1 MVHVIYLCTLKCEKL
16 LNEHLKEK
24 MIIQHLIKY
33 VLFDMGVGLE
43 STKWNRYVRI
53 DMFNCW
59 AAIHVHAGAIV
70 GLPISRF
77 LSILIQMEMDK
88 I

>member
-24 MIIQHLIKY
+24 MIIQHLIRY

-53 DMFNCW
+53 NMFNCW
-59 AAIHVHAGAIV
+59 AAIHVHDRRPTNK
-70 GLPISRF
+70 PISF
-77 LSILIQMEMDK
+77 NSNTDGNG
-88 I
+88 